1 MNYTLHQ
8 LEIFVKVAEKES
20 ITKASEELFLT
31 QPAVSLQLKKLQE
44 QFEYPLTEIVGRKLY
59 ITDFGKELL
68 EVSKRILSEAQS
80 IRNMTNAFGGNLV
93 GKLRIS
99 SVSTGKYVMPFFISN
114 FIKENPQVDLEMD
127 VTNKELVVKSL
138 QENKIDFALVSLVPD
153 NLDCEEVPL
162 MSNKLFLIGNSER
175 KFNKTAYKSNIFEEL
190 PMIFREQGSA
200 TRQTMEK
207 YFREQGLK
215 IDKKMEFVSNEAVK
229 QAVMAGLGYSIMPLI
244 GLRNELSSKQLQIIP
259 VKGFPISTTWR
270 LVYLKQKRFGP
281 VAKEF
286 LNYILAEKEH
296 LVAQKFNWYEEYK

>member
-8 LEIFVKVAEKES
+8 LEIFAKVAEKES

-296 LVAQKFNWYEEYK
+296 LVAQKFNWYEDYK

>member
-8 LEIFVKVAEKES
+8 LEIFAKVAEKES

-215 IDKKMEFVSNEAVK
+215 VDKKMEFVSNEAVK

-296 LVAQKFNWYEEYK
+296 LVEQKFNWYEDYK